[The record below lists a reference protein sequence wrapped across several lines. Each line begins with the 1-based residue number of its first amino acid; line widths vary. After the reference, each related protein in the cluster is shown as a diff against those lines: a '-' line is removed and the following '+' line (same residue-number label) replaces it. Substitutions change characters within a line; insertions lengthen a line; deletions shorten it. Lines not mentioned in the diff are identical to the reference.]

1 MKKPQEVMN
10 MATVEELVKQY
21 ETDKALQDEVA
32 AILADGKVSMQEF
45 FTFVKKHN
53 VNVSFSD
60 LPKYMDQARK
70 MGFIK

>member
-1 MKKPQEVMN
+1 

-32 AILADGKVSMQEF
+32 AILADGKVSVSEF
-45 FTFVKKHN
+45 LTFARKHN
-53 VNVSFSD
+53 VNVSLSD